1 MTSAE
6 FIAKYRRF
14 FEERGHAYFPSYPL
28 VPENDPTALF
38 ISAGMQ
44 PLTPY
49 LMGEPHPLGKRLV
62 GYQKCL
68 RTVDIEEVGDAFH
81 LTFFEM
87 LGNWSLGDY
96 WKADAIG
103 FTWEF
108 VAGPQ
113 WLALEPER
121 LYATVYEGDNLVPR
135 DDESVEAWKTVF
147 GSVGITAD
155 VAAPSEGIGEN
166 RRIFTYGRAENWW
179 GPVGETG
186 PCGPDSEMFYDTLAL
201 GAVPDHHPEPSTL
214 NPLPSKCHP
223 NCGCGR
229 FVEVGND
236 VFMQFQKTAEGAV
249 EPLAQQNVD
258 NGRGLERF
266 VMILQGKPSVYETDL
281 FAPIM
286 ARIAELAQTENET
299 SARIIADHLRAS
311 TFLIGDGVI
320 PSNKD
325 QGYVLRRLIRRA
337 VRHGRTLS
345 ITENFTAK
353 IAEVVV
359 EHYADRYPELAERRG
374 TILEELEREEQKFRR
389 TLEQGL
395 KIFQKQFIRWEI
407 DEKGELAHDVQ
418 KKRSGELKT
427 EFHEVMSG
435 KKLFELYETY
445 GFPLEL
451 SQEIARENGIEIRER
466 QIKEFYDALERH
478 RALSRAGAEQ
488 KFAGGLS
495 DHTEATTRLHTAT
508 HLLLES
514 LRRVLGDHV
523 SQRGSN
529 ITAERLRFDFN
540 HPEALTPE
548 QLKQVEDLVNEQIRA
563 DLPVSFSEMSLD
575 EAKQTG
581 ATGVFEHKYGERV
594 KVYTIGDF
602 SKEICGGP
610 HVERTGD
617 LGTFKIKKEESVG
630 AGLRRIRA
638 VLE

>member
-1 MTSAE
+1 MTSVE
-6 FIAKYRRF
+6 FIGKYRRF

-49 LMGEPHPLGKRLV
+49 LIGEPHPQGKRLV

-68 RTVDIEEVGDAFH
+68 RTVDIDAVGDAFH

-113 WLALEPER
+113 WLALEPDR
-121 LYATVYEGDNLVPR
+121 LYATVYEGDELVPR

-155 VAAPSEGIGEN
+155 VAGPSEGIGGN

-201 GAVPDHHPEPSTL
+201 GAVPDHAPGFSGSGP
-214 NPLPSKCHP
+214 CHP

-236 VFMQFQKTAEGAV
+236 VFMQFQKTANGAF

-266 VMILQGKPSVYETDL
+266 LMILQGKSSVYETDL

-286 ARIAELAQTENET
+286 ARIVELAETSPPAGGET
-299 SARIIADHLRAS
+299 SARIVADHLRAS
-311 TFLIGDGVI
+311 TFLIGDGVT

-337 VRHGRTLS
+337 IRHGRTLG

-359 EHYADRYPELAERRG
+359 RHYADRYPELAERRG

-395 KIFQKQFIRWEI
+395 REF
-407 DEKGELAHDVQ
+407 EKAASRTERLAGAD
-418 KKRSGELKT
+418 
-427 EFHEVMSG
+427 
-435 KKLFELYETY
+435 LFRLYETY

-451 SQEIARENGIEIRER
+451 SLEVAGDMGVQIAENAAE
-466 QIKEFYDALERH
+466 EFKASEQAH
-478 RALSRAGAEQ
+478 QSKSRAGAEQ

-523 SQRGSN
+523 TQRGSN

-540 HPEALTPE
+540 HPEALNPE
-548 QLKQVEDLVNEQIRA
+548 QLSQVEELVNEQIRS
-563 DLPVSFSEMSLD
+563 DLPVSFTELSLD
-575 EAKQTG
+575 EAKQEG

-610 HVERTGD
+610 HVEHTGD